1 MRQHQIILEHKSVR
15 YYWRENIIAA
25 LPEELTVGES
35 NGSPERKKPL
45 SGLPM
50 AMPSTS
56 RRLD

>member
-50 AMPSTS
+50 ARPSTS
-56 RRLD
+56 R